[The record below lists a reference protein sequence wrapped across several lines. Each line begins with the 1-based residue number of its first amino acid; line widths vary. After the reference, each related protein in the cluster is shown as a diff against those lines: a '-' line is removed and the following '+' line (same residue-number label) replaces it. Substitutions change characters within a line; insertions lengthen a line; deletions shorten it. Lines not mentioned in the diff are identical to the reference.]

1 MPITPKKI
9 LIVEDDLILASALRA
24 GLEEEGF
31 EVIETHD
38 GLEGLAAAKKHLPNL
53 TLCDISMPKMDGFT
67 MLEQMRQTTWGQY
80 LTVMML
86 TNLNDKENISLALKN
101 YAFRYFVKSDWDLS
115 QIIEEVKKELKAK

>member
-1 MPITPKKI
+1 MSIAPKKI

-38 GLEGLAAAKKHLPNL
+38 GLEGLAAAEKHLPNL

-115 QIIEEVKKELKAK
+115 QIIQEVKKELKVK